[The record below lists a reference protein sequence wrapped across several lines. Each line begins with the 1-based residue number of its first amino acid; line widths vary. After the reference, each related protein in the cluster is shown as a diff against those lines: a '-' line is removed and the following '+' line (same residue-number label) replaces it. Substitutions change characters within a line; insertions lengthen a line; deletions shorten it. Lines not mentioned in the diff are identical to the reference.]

1 MVLGEVGRMVIV
13 GVVLG
18 VALAL
23 IATRLI
29 SSFLYGLTA
38 TDPRTLVSS
47 GGLLLLVALLAAAKP
62 AWRAA
67 GLDPVAALRED

>member
-1 MVLGEVGRMVIV
+1 
-13 GVVLG
+13 
-18 VALAL
+18 
-23 IATRLI
+23 
-29 SSFLYGLTA
+29 
-38 TDPRTLVSS
+38 VSS

>member
-18 VALAL
+18 VVLALA
-23 IATRLI
+23 TTQLI
-29 SSFLYGLTA
+29 SSFLYGLTP
-38 TDPRTLVSS
+38 TDTGTLAAS
-47 GGLLLLVALLAAAKP
+47 GGLLFLVALLAAAKP